1 MTVLL
6 TEQSWDEAFILFSR
20 MKRVTWLL
28 MCMEIDEP
36 LKINA
41 EDHMLSR
48 HSISTILRESHVV
61 EHDER
66 ESGETRHSVQPAG

>member
-1 MTVLL
+1 
-6 TEQSWDEAFILFSR
+6 
-20 MKRVTWLL
+20 